1 MPAVISV
8 VIPTLNAGDALGDTA
23 NALLPGVGDGLIREL
38 VVSDGGSRDDTLEI
52 AEERGARIVTGEAG
66 RGGQVARGVAAA
78 EGNWLLILHADTH
91 LSDEWP
97 RAVRTHIAEHPE
109 KAGWFWLHFRADGLL
124 PRSVAAGANLRSRV
138 FGLPYGDQGLLV
150 RKDVLDE
157 VGGIPLIPLMED
169 VALAKRLRGRLRQ
182 LDAGA
187 FTSAER
193 YQRDGWVRRAAA
205 NLTTLLRYKLGAD
218 PARLAS
224 DYARRIGR

>member
-1 MPAVISV
+1 MPAAISV

-52 AEERGARIVTGEAG
+52 AEELGARIVTGEAG

-78 EGNWLLILHADTH
+78 EGDWLLILHADTH

-109 KAGWFWLHFRADGLL
+109 KAGWFRLHFRADGLL

-193 YQRDGWVRRAAA
+193 YQRDGWVRRTAA

-218 PARLAS
+218 PAQLAT
-224 DYARRIGR
+224 DYARRTGR